1 MRVLKGKRIV
11 LGVTGGIAAYKVVEL
26 ASRLV
31 KAGAIVHVVM
41 TEAATRFVTP
51 LTFQAITHNPVLI
64 DMFQPPENMPLPHI
78 TLAGQTDVLVIA
90 PATANTIAK
99 LAHGLADNLLTAVAL
114 ATSAPTIIAPAMDE
128 GMYENPAT
136 RENLEILKK
145 RGFEI
150 VGPAWGRLASGKEGW
165 GRMVEVDELMGT
177 IRMVLGRNGSLKGLR
192 VLVTAGGTRE
202 HMDPVRFLGNP
213 SSGKMG
219 YALAEAARDRGAQV
233 TLIAA
238 PTSLPDPV
246 GVRLLR
252 VVSAREM
259 EETVLKEAPD
269 CAVLIMAA
277 AVADYRPEIYVE
289 HKVKKEEAEE
299 LMLRLL
305 RNPDI
310 LAEVAAI
317 REKRGMPKVVV
328 GFAAETESLVE
339 NARKKL
345 EEKKLDLIVAN
356 DVSSPD
362 SGFGVDTN
370 RVVILDREGRVER
383 LPLMSKTEVAEEVLD
398 RVERFFRPEQPL

>member
-31 KAGAIVHVVM
+31 KAGAVVHVIM

-51 LTFQAITHNPVLI
+51 LTFQAITHNPVLT
-64 DMFQPPENMPLPHI
+64 DMFQPPETMPIPHI
-78 TLAGQTDVLVIA
+78 TLANQADILVIA

-99 LAHGLADNLLTAVAL
+99 LAHGLADNLLAAVAL
-114 ATSAPTIIAPAMDE
+114 ATPAPIIIAPAMDE

-136 RENLEILKK
+136 GENLEILKK
-145 RGFEI
+145 RGVEI

-165 GRMVEVDELMGT
+165 GRMVEVDELMGS
-177 IRMVLGRNGSLKGLR
+177 IRMVLGRRGPLRGLQ

-202 HMDPVRFLGNP
+202 HLDPVRFLGNP

-219 YALAEAARDRGAQV
+219 YALAEAARDRGAKV
-233 TLIAA
+233 TLITA

-246 GVRLLR
+246 GIRLLK
-252 VVSAREM
+252 VVSAKEM
-259 EETVLKEAPD
+259 EEAVLKEVPNSN
-269 CAVLIMAA
+269 VLIMAA
-277 AVADYRPEIYVE
+277 AVADYRPEIYME

-299 LMLRLL
+299 LTLRLV

-317 REKRGMPKVVV
+317 REKQGMPKVVV

-383 LPLMSKTEVAEEVLD
+383 LPLMPKTEVAEEVLD
-398 RVERFFRPEQPL
+398 RVERLF

>member
-31 KAGAIVHVVM
+31 KAGAVVHVIM

-51 LTFQAITHNPVLI
+51 LTFQAITHNPVLT
-64 DMFQPPENMPLPHI
+64 DMFQPPETMPIPHI
-78 TLAGQTDVLVIA
+78 TLANQADILVIA

-99 LAHGLADNLLTAVAL
+99 LAHGLADNLLAAVAL
-114 ATSAPTIIAPAMDE
+114 ATPAPIILAPAMDE

-136 RENLEILKK
+136 GENLEILKK
-145 RGFEI
+145 RGVEI

-165 GRMVEVDELMGT
+165 GRMVEVDELMGS
-177 IRMVLGRNGSLKGLR
+177 IRMVLGRRGPLRGLQ

-202 HMDPVRFLGNP
+202 HLDPVRFLGNP

-219 YALAEAARDRGAQV
+219 YALAEAARDRGAKV
-233 TLIAA
+233 TLITA

-246 GVRLLR
+246 GIRLLK
-252 VVSAREM
+252 VVSAKEM
-259 EETVLKEAPD
+259 EEAVLKEVPNSD
-269 CAVLIMAA
+269 VLIMAA
-277 AVADYRPEIYVE
+277 AVADYRPEIYME

-299 LMLRLL
+299 LTLRLV

-317 REKRGMPKVVV
+317 REKQGMPKVVV
-328 GFAAETESLVE
+328 GFAAETEFLVE
-339 NARKKL
+339 NARRKL

-356 DVSSPD
+356 DVSSSD

-370 RVVILDREGRVER
+370 RVVILDREGREER
-383 LPLMSKTEVAEEVLD
+383 LPLMPKTEVAEEVLD
-398 RVERFFRPEQPL
+398 RVERLF